1 MARSLTK
8 STDKTIAIGAV
19 SRLLG
24 VSTHALRKWETRYGA
39 ISPARSEGGDRR
51 YSQEDVDRLVRLAT
65 LVAQG
70 HAIGTIASLSDEALD
85 EILGSK
91 RAVESP
97 AVEALRC
104 VVVGSRLWAELEPAS
119 DRLQHISLVGLAD
132 ELDGLDRSKVDALIA
147 EIPALGRDTRATI
160 QMLRDKSGVDAI
172 VVVYR
177 YGSVEVAESLSD
189 ARTAVLSRPMNIREL
204 ERTLRAI
211 CIDPGRPLPPVGLP
225 PHRFSR
231 RALADIAMLSPAL
244 ACECPRHV
252 AQILIEL
259 SDFESYSAD
268 CENTKPD
275 DAVVHSMLR
284 RTAATA
290 RSLFED
296 ALVDLASHEDIDLN
310 AL

>member
-1 MARSLTK
+1 MS
-8 STDKTIAIGAV
+8 SEKTNAIGAV

-51 YSQEDVDRLVRLAT
+51 YSENDVDRLARLAT
-65 LVAQG
+65 LVGQG
-70 HAIGTIASLSDEALD
+70 HAIRTIASLSDEALD
-85 EILGSK
+85 DLLSTK
-91 RAVESP
+91 RVVVSQTEEP
-97 AVEALRC
+97 LRC
-104 VVVGSRLWAELEPAS
+104 VVVGSRLWAELKPAS
-119 DRLQHISLVGLAD
+119 VRFQHTSLVGHVDDA
-132 ELDGLDRSKVDALIA
+132 DGLDTLQVDALIA
-147 EIPALGRDTRATI
+147 EIPTLGREARATI
-160 QMLRDKSGVDAI
+160 HALREKSSVDAI
-172 VVVYR
+172 VAVYR

-189 ARTAVLSRPMNIREL
+189 ARTALLSRPMNLREL

-211 CIDPGRPLPPVGLP
+211 CVDPNRALPPLGLP

-231 RALADIAMLSPAL
+231 RVLADIAMMSPAL
-244 ACECPRHV
+244 ACECPRHL

-275 DAVVHSMLR
+275 DAVVHRMLR

-296 ALVDLASHEDIDLN
+296 ALVDLASHEDIGLN